1 MNIRRFSG
9 RVMSCVCGV
18 AVLWLAGVAA
28 IAGREPSQQSTGI
41 ESSPQQELKEGRLPA
56 VRLDGNYFTREGHRF
71 IPVGANWVP
80 AKAAM
85 EWPYEW
91 DPKAIE
97 ADFAR

>member
-1 MNIRRFSG
+1 MNIRRFPN
-9 RVMSCVCGV
+9 RMVWRLCGV
-18 AVLWLAGVAA
+18 AVLCFVCAAG
-28 IAGREPSQQSTGI
+28 IAGGEPSQPNERSAPQ
-41 ESSPQQELKEGRLPA
+41 ESQDGRLPA

-80 AKAAM
+80 AQAAM

-91 DPKAIE
+91 DTTAIE